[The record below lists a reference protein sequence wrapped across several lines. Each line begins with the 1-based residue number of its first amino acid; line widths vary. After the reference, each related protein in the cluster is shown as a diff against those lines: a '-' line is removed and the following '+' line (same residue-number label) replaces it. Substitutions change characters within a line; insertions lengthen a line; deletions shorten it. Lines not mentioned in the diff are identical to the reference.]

1 MGPRIRAQGSAAP
14 IARAA
19 APYDP
24 AVATVTEPVV
34 RTATGAAAP
43 HDRVHRWTR
52 PVVLV
57 AALTVTAFAHL
68 YRLGTATALLDELT
82 YQQSGIEAL
91 RGNLTTN
98 ASPYLARH
106 LFGLAQL
113 IIGEGLLAARLVS
126 AIASILTGLVLFT
139 LARRL
144 AGWWAGVGALVLWSV
159 LPQATRAPD
168 GSLTMVKLGRSAL
181 LEPVMALFVI
191 LSVALCWRWMRDGR
205 TSTALFTGAALG
217 AGVASK
223 PTAALVLPVLVVCVV
238 VHRGLSRH
246 LAAQVAA
253 LGAAALVVVVA
264 SYVPLGSE
272 APGAVSD
279 LVEYQAG
286 EHADDGHPVI
296 VADTV
301 YDRAPWWAHAWWQ
314 WRSLGTAAAIALGI
328 AALAALRWLPPTA
341 AGLFAGSIAV
351 PAAYLSFFAAF
362 GLPHYLHLW
371 QPALV
376 LLGALGI
383 ASLVER
389 GGRLRLLGGALA
401 LVLALV
407 GVQTLATV
415 ATTERRGYGAVGEL
429 LEDEDLVGSSVVVW
443 GQTLVTEAYLPGAEL
458 VLLPAQA
465 ARPILAVIVDPGTV
479 ARDPRPD
486 VEAYLAAEGDRL
498 EVVQVDHLTVY
509 VRR

>member
-1 MGPRIRAQGSAAP
+1 MRSRIRAQDSAAP
-14 IARAA
+14 IADAA

-34 RTATGAAAP
+34 RTTSVATTPLGP
-43 HDRVHRWTR
+43 GRRWIR

-57 AALTVTAFAHL
+57 VALAITLFAHL
-68 YRLGTATALLDELT
+68 HRLGTATALLDELT

-106 LFGLAQL
+106 LFGVAQL
-113 IIGEGLLAARLVS
+113 VIGEGLLAARLVS
-126 AIASILTGLVLFT
+126 ALASILTGLVLYG

-191 LSVALCWRWMRDGR
+191 LSLALCWRWLRDGR
-205 TSTALFTGAALG
+205 TSTALLTGAALG

-223 PTAALVLPVLVVCVV
+223 PTAALVLPVLVVCVI
-238 VHRGLSRH
+238 VHRGLSRR
-246 LAAQVAA
+246 LAAQIVG
-253 LGAAALVVVVA
+253 LGAAALVVVAA
-264 SYVPLGSE
+264 SYLPLGTE

-296 VADTV
+296 VAGTV

-314 WRSLGTAAAIALGI
+314 WRSLGTAAAIALGL

-341 AGLFAGSIAV
+341 TGLLAGSIAV

-383 ASLVER
+383 AALVER
-389 GGRLRLLGGALA
+389 GGGMRLVGGTLA

-415 ATTERRGYGAVGEL
+415 ATTERRGYGAVGDL
-429 LEDEDLVGSSVVVW
+429 LEDEDLVASSVVVW

-465 ARPILAVIVDPGTV
+465 SKPILAVIVDPGTV
-479 ARDPRPD
+479 ARDSRPD

-498 EVVQVDHLTVY
+498 VEVQVDHLTVY